1 MIPLIFLAL
10 VLSAALATY
19 EFSPKTHAWV
29 DDHVRAVREALA
41 AHQAADAQLA
51 AAKAA
56 PDPDTAAQHARAADA
71 ANRAAA
77 QGTAEAAKTAKT
89 DAQRQVAA
97 QSAVV
102 VADRGREIAHV
113 RLIHEAYGA
122 HQAADAH
129 LAASSTAPDP
139 ATAAQHA
146 AEASAAN
153 QVADQKSAGAA
164 QAAKTDA
171 QRDAAAQSAQVAAG
185 RESQIKAA
193 LASLGVGECGV
204 HTYAGVTSQ
213 KKDALLAKLHGAGM
227 AVTGDNPWSVDTNK
241 ADVKLRAIWDP
252 ATQVMKLIVTSSA
265 VWAPCSAIWAEIDPT
280 VKEIVGP

>member
-1 MIPLIFLAL
+1 MIPLVFLAL
-10 VLSAALATY
+10 VVSAALATY
-19 EFSPKTHAWV
+19 ELAHAW
-29 DDHVRAVREALA
+29 DDHVRAVREVLA

-56 PDPDTAAQHARAADA
+56 LDPAIAAEHVSAADA
-71 ANRAAA
+71 ANRDAAR
-77 QGTAEAAKTAKT
+77 GTAEAAKAAKT

-113 RLIHEAYGA
+113 RLIHEAYAA

-129 LAASSTAPDP
+129 LQAAASAPDP
-139 ATAAQHA
+139 AVAAQHA
-146 AEASAAN
+146 AEASVAN
-153 QVADQKSAGAA
+153 QVAAEKTIGAA

-171 QRDAAAQSAQVAAG
+171 QRAAAAQSARAVAA
-185 RESQIKAA
+185 REGQIKAA

-204 HTYAGVTSQ
+204 RIFSGVTPQ

-227 AVTGDNPWSVDTNK
+227 AVTGDNPWNVDTHT
-241 ADVKLRAIWDP
+241 ADVKLRAVWDP
-252 ATQVMKLIVTSSA
+252 GAQVLKLVVTSSA
-265 VWAPCSAIWAEIDPT
+265 AWAPCSAIWAQLDPT
-280 VKEIVGP
+280 VKEVVGP

>member
-1 MIPLIFLAL
+1 MIPLIFLAI

-19 EFSPKTHAWV
+19 EFSPKAHAWV

-41 AHQAADAQLA
+41 AHQAAEAQLA

-56 PDPDTAAQHARAADA
+56 PDPATAAEHARAADA
-71 ANRAAA
+71 ANRDAARE
-77 QGTAEAAKTAKT
+77 TAEAAKTAKT

-102 VADRGREIAHV
+102 VADRGREISHV

-122 HQAADAH
+122 HQVADAH
-129 LAASSTAPDP
+129 LQAAAMAPDQ
-139 ATAAQHA
+139 ATAAQHV

-153 QVADQKSAGAA
+153 QVADQKTVGAA

-171 QRDAAAQSAQVAAG
+171 QHSAAAQSAQAVAA
-185 RESQIKAA
+185 RESQIKAS

-204 HTYAGVTSQ
+204 RAFSGVTPQ

-227 AVTGDNPWSVDTNK
+227 VVTGDNPWDVDTHT
-241 ADVKLRAIWDP
+241 ADVKLRAVWDP
-252 ATQVMKLIVTSSA
+252 GAQVLKLIVTSSA
-265 VWAPCSAIWAEIDPT
+265 VWAPCSAIWAQVDPT
-280 VKEIVGP
+280 VKEVVGP